1 MQRAA
6 GRAAPCRSVCHYG
19 QTYKVWL
26 GRSVYPNTG
35 PNICPIK
42 PMQPICPIKPIQPIS
57 PFRPIRPICPIQ
69 PPQPIRS
76 DQPDQPDPLDV
87 PCR

>member
-42 PMQPICPIKPIQPIS
+42 PMQPICPIKPIQPIKES
-57 PFRPIRPICPIQ
+57 MQSAQQDDLCCFLGQFSGRQ
-69 PPQPIRS
+69 S
-76 DQPDQPDPLDV
+76 
-87 PCR
+87 